1 MKIEIKEK
9 GSASFYREVI
19 SVMASY
25 RTILKNHQHKV
36 KNYFR
41 QYKILMIL
49 EAVMFLALLLM
60 QIFWGGG
67 TFEIIVMVALAVTL
81 VLCGAQLMA
90 MNRLLKSF
98 LADERTSV
106 LTLDDNGVELR
117 KETSQVVRIGWENL
131 AVIKVLQESLNFV
144 SADQTGIVIGVDAR
158 YKDEILTWMKEKK
171 PEVEVA

>member
-81 VLCGAQLMA
+81 VLCGA
-90 MNRLLKSF
+90 
-98 LADERTSV
+98 
-106 LTLDDNGVELR
+106 LR
-117 KETSQVVRIGWENL
+117 RAAGGSTAGW
-131 AVIKVLQESLNFV
+131 
-144 SADQTGIVIGVDAR
+144 R
-158 YKDEILTWMKEKK
+158 
-171 PEVEVA
+171 